1 MVGEVTNK
9 RLCNQH
15 VCPNWAEWNAWS
27 KCESIKNCGSGK
39 KNRTRSCLLES
50 PLRNLTCTG
59 SASSETNCRQ
69 NSCDSPVGLSYKTQ
83 GFVYLYD
90 DSDPFKPK
98 WRPVCLG
105 TNITSFE
112 NERLE
117 AHAQLVVCK
126 QIGMYVDD
134 PTTVINKRYQQNS
147 FSFKSCN
154 LNTNYLMECEPA
166 PFEPNTSCSQ
176 LHAVYVKIRHYVKP
190 STEITWN
197 LVQDYCEIK
206 GRKMCFFNE
215 IFPNAP
221 VNYDVVVTGII
232 NGNEWVPIRDHYNEW
247 ALVGNWY
254 LRTGWI
260 FSEHY
265 GWRPYWGTHPTSDSR
280 KGNYY
285 CCG

>member
-1 MVGEVTNK
+1 
-9 RLCNQH
+9 
-15 VCPNWAEWNAWS
+15 
-27 KCESIKNCGSGK
+27 
-39 KNRTRSCLLES
+39 
-50 PLRNLTCTG
+50 
-59 SASSETNCRQ
+59 
-69 NSCDSPVGLSYKTQ
+69 
-83 GFVYLYD
+83 
-90 DSDPFKPK
+90 
-98 WRPVCLG
+98 
-105 TNITSFE
+105 
-112 NERLE
+112 
-117 AHAQLVVCK
+117 
-126 QIGMYVDD
+126 
-134 PTTVINKRYQQNS
+134 
-147 FSFKSCN
+147 
-154 LNTNYLMECEPA
+154 MECEPA
-166 PFEPNTSCSQ
+166 PLEPNTSCSQ
-176 LHAVYVKIRHYVKP
+176 LHAVCSDVKIRHYVKP

-280 KGNYY
+280 KGNYF